1 MARVRQRVVTA
12 VGFFVAA
19 DQVLE
24 LADAVFHL
32 PLLEAAAQDP
42 AARANAECTKLLL
55 SLEALKDVSMYLDS
69 AVVYMQAARI
79 LARAGSHL
87 DQAEP
92 AVLQGELGA
101 IARLRTACTVAL
113 DAYEVVDFCRGHL
126 SAAVAL
132 LDGFAVNAALFEF
145 VEQECDIVGPA
156 LSYAKEQYWVARDQ
170 AAAARQLLTEA
181 L

>member
-12 VGFFVAA
+12 TDNFRGAA
-19 DQVLE
+19 SVFD
-24 LADAVFHL
+24 LADNAFHL
-32 PLLEAAAQDP
+32 PLLEAEAQDP
-42 AARANAECTKLLL
+42 VARANAERFLLRL
-55 SLEALKDVSMYLDS
+55 SLEWLKDVSEYLDS

-113 DAYEVVDFCRGHL
+113 DAYEVVDFCRGHM
-126 SAAVAL
+126 SAAIAL
-132 LDGFAVNAALFEF
+132 LDGFALNAALF
-145 VEQECDIVGPA
+145 VSVDQERQIAGHA
-156 LSYAKEQYWVARDQ
+156 LSYAMEQCWVARDQ
-170 AAAARQLLTEA
+170 ADAARQLLTEA